1 MRATDRKEVSLT
13 TTTVSVE
20 KFRTEAERRLIDTF
34 ELMLELGLRS
44 RDAVWSRV
52 ESGAIPAPII
62 RKANVVALWDRDAL
76 DLPDRKES

>member
-1 MRATDRKEVSLT
+1 
-13 TTTVSVE
+13 
-20 KFRTEAERRLIDTF
+20 
-34 ELMLELGLRS
+34 MLELGLRS